1 MTQRKSAAARFG
13 LNSLWIAPLLV
24 ACGCNRPTPPTPPTP
39 QQVGDVVAAETATEY
54 RPVELEWTSI
64 ADGLL
69 AAPFGDREPLPVVD
83 QQSPDG
89 PSLFESLSVEQSG
102 IDFAHNWT
110 PPADYKLEIYNS
122 LPGGGVCIGD
132 YDGDGLPDVFLTQ
145 ANVGSKLY
153 RNLGDMRFTEA
164 TSQVGIV
171 TDDRGR
177 GASFVDVDKDGDLD
191 LYVCNDE
198 RPNQL
203 FVNDG
208 NGAFRENGSA
218 AGVDFNGASVTA
230 TFADYD
236 RDGDLDLYLVTNRV
250 EPTGDVGTPKQL
262 ADGTYEIA
270 EQDREFVDVIVSK
283 EGKSR
288 VVKAGQF
295 DHLYRN
301 RGDGTFEDVSNEA
314 GINECYIGLSA
325 TWVDFNADGWI
336 DLYVSNDFY
345 SPDQLYRNNGDG
357 TFTDV
362 APTALA
368 HTPWYSMGTDAADIN
383 NDGMMDLMGSDMSAT
398 NHYKQKASMG
408 DMATTGWFLVHPT
421 PRQYMRNAL
430 YLNTGTD
437 RFMEIASLAGVSDTD
452 WTWSLK
458 FADFDEDGWI
468 DLYVTNGMNRDW
480 TNSDLRNQSNAAA
493 TDAEKMKIWLESPQ
507 RRDANLAFRN
517 TGELRFEHAGD
528 DWGLGEERVSYG
540 AAIADLDRDGDL
552 DLVVNNAEEAPSVY
566 RNRSSS
572 LYRTLIRLEG
582 KASNRWG
589 VGSRVTVETDA
600 GQQTR
605 ELTTAQGYMASNEPL
620 VHFGLDDEETIKRL
634 TVQWPNGK
642 EQTYHDVPANH
653 FLIVQEQTGK
663 PADRVIGP
671 DPLFVETNAFESVRH
686 SEIPFDD
693 YARQPLLPNQHSQL
707 GPSVSLGD
715 VDGDGD
721 VDAFVGGASG
731 HAGNLLI
738 NDAGSFQR
746 MVEGPWETD
755 ASYEDIG
762 SALFDADGDG
772 DLDLYVVSGGVECDP
787 DDEVLQDRLY
797 LNDGAGQFV
806 DVTADR
812 LPEIRDSGSVVKP
825 FDFDGDG
832 DLDLFVGGRVI
843 PGQYPL
849 SPRSFLLRNVD
860 GAFSDVTDEIA
871 PELRHAGLVTDAAW
885 ADINGDGAT
894 DLTLA
899 VEWGP
904 VKIFANESGD
914 FREVTESAGAAANV
928 GWYHSV
934 APSDFDGDGDLD
946 LAVGN
951 WGLNTKYHASV
962 EQPSLLYYGDFENE
976 GRMRLVEAEF
986 EDETLFPVRGKSC
999 STNAMPFL
1007 GNKFERFHDF
1017 AVASLED
1024 IYTESRLQNA
1034 HRFAATTLESGV
1046 LRNDGA
1052 GNFEFLAFPRLA
1064 QVAPICGITAAD
1076 FNGDGTVDLLLAENF
1091 YGPQPETGR
1100 ADGGISQILSG
1111 NGDCTF
1117 TSRIAKESGIIVPG
1131 DATDAEQADLDGDSI
1146 PELIVPTN
1154 DGRVYTFKRQ

>member
-1 MTQRKSAAARFG
+1 MTLRKNATSRFRLNVLGFAVLLAAF
-13 LNSLWIAPLLV
+13 
-24 ACGCNRPTPPTPPTP
+24 GCNRRPAPTS
-39 QQVGDVVAAETATEY
+39 QQADEISVKASDNVYSPIAWQ
-54 RPVELEWTSI
+54 WTTI
-64 ADGLL
+64 ADGLR
-69 AAPFGDREPLPVVD
+69 AAPLCARKTLGGQAR
-83 QQSPDG
+83 
-89 PSLFESLSVEQSG
+89 FESLSVEQSG
-102 IDFAHNWT
+102 IDFAHHWS
-110 PPADYKLEIYNS
+110 PPSDYKLEIYNS

-145 ANVGSKLY
+145 ANVGAKLF
-153 RNLGDMRFTEA
+153 RNLGEMRFTDVTAE
-164 TSQVGIV
+164 VGVV

-177 GASFVDVDKDGDLD
+177 GASFIDVDNDGDLD

-208 NGAFRENGSA
+208 KGKFRENATA

-250 EPTGDVGTPKQL
+250 EPTGDVGTPTPL
-262 ADGTYEIA
+262 ADGSYDIA

-283 EGKSR
+283 DGNSR

-301 RGDGTFEDVSNEA
+301 RGDGTFEDVSSDA
-314 GINECYIGLSA
+314 GIEESYIGLSA
-325 TWVDFNADGWI
+325 SWLDYDADGWI

-362 APTALA
+362 APKAFA

-398 NHYKQKASMG
+398 NHYMQKASMG
-408 DMATTGWFLVHPT
+408 DMGTTGWFLVHPT

-430 YLNTGTD
+430 YLNTGTE

-458 FADFDEDGWI
+458 FGDFDEDGWV

-480 TNSDLRNQSNAAA
+480 TNSDLRNQSNAAE
-493 TDAEKMKIWLESPQ
+493 TEEEKMKIWVESPQ
-507 RRDANLAFRN
+507 RRDSNLAFRN
-517 TGELRFEHAGD
+517 SGDLKFEPASV

-566 RNRSSS
+566 RNRSSG

-582 KASNRWG
+582 NSNNRWG
-589 VGSRVTVETDA
+589 VGSRITIETGS

-605 ELTTAQGYMASNEPL
+605 ELTTAQGYMASNESL
-620 VHFGLDDEETIKRL
+620 VHFGLDDAERIKRL
-634 TVQWPNGK
+634 TVTWPNGT
-642 EQTYHDVPANH
+642 EQTYGDVPSNH
-653 FLIVQEQTGK
+653 YLVVKEQPRQ
-663 PADRVIGP
+663 PAGQVVAS

-707 GPSVSLGD
+707 GPTVSCGD

-721 VDAFVGGASG
+721 IDAYVGGASG
-731 HAGNLLI
+731 QAGNLLI
-738 NDAGSFQR
+738 NDSGTFVRRA
-746 MVEGPWETD
+746 EGPWDTD

-772 DLDLYVVSGGVECDP
+772 DLDLYVVSGGVECEH
-787 DDEVLQDRLY
+787 DDEILQDRLY

-806 DVTADR
+806 DVTADH
-812 LPEIRDSGSVVKP
+812 LPPMRDSGSVVKP
-825 FDFDGDG
+825 SDFDGDG

-860 GAFSDVTDEIA
+860 GKFSDVTEEVA
-871 PELRHAGLVTDAAW
+871 PALRRAGLITDACW
-885 ADINGDGAT
+885 ADVNGDRTA
-894 DLTLA
+894 DLSLA

-904 VKIFANESGD
+904 IKVFVNVSGK
-914 FREVTESAGAAANV
+914 FRDATESSGIAANV
-928 GWYHSV
+928 GWYHSI
-934 APSDFDGDGDLD
+934 APSDIDGDGDLD

-951 WGLNTKYHASV
+951 WGLNTKYHASN

-976 GRMRLVEAEF
+976 GRMHLVEAEF

-1024 IYTESRLQNA
+1024 IYTETRLQNA

-1052 GNFEFLAFPRLA
+1052 GSFEFIAFPRIA
-1064 QVAPICGITAAD
+1064 QVAPICGIVSGD
-1076 FNGDGTVDLLLAENF
+1076 FNGDGKVDLLLSENF

-1100 ADGGISQILSG
+1100 ADGGTSQILFG

-1117 TSRIAKESGIIVPG
+1117 TPTSARKSGIIVPG
-1131 DATDAEQADLDGDSI
+1131 DATDAAEADLDGDSI

-1154 DGRVYTFKRQ
+1154 DGRVYTFKRH